1 MLSDHAKWFVTREKN
16 SRKKKIITPKIVP
29 NKTSLFKEKI
39 ISQYSNSRIIANNK
53 KWFEPTN
60 QMNKNET
67 MFNTSNIQLLT
78 FDASETKNVIRPDVN
93 RVMSPSTKLTAQGSG

>member
-1 MLSDHAKWFVTREKN
+1 
-16 SRKKKIITPKIVP
+16 
-29 NKTSLFKEKI
+29 
-39 ISQYSNSRIIANNK
+39 
-53 KWFEPTN
+53 
-60 QMNKNET
+60 MNKNET